1 MKEIMLKNNT
11 TGLRVYIND
20 VPNIKLVPK
29 EEADMVIAA
38 LEQQISIFHD
48 KKHKKQIKT
57 LNR

>member
-1 MKEIMLKNNT
+1 MKEIMLKNNK
-11 TGLRVYIND
+11 TGLRIYIND

-48 KKHKKQIKT
+48 KKHKKTNK
-57 LNR
+57 NS